1 MNIVPLLIPDAQPS
15 IAVQP
20 RQRPLHSPA
29 MPTQPFATLDPA
41 PGDPGDDPTLPQG
54 LATERMVV
62 ALVGVQLLG
71 SGARSSG
78 LSIAHRRDR
87 VHRRLQHFAVIPV
100 GAGKHGRQGRALPVY
115 DDVMLG

>member
-20 RQRPLHSPA
+20 RQRPVHSPG
-29 MPTQPFATLDPA
+29 MPTQPFATPDPA

-62 ALVGVQLLG
+62 RLVRVQLLWPA
-71 SGARSSG
+71 ARATG
-78 LSIAHRRDR
+78 FPVAHWGDR
-87 VHRRLQHFAVIPV
+87 VHRRCQQQAIVAV
-100 GAGKHGRQGRALPVY
+100 G
-115 DDVMLG
+115 